1 MNSITQVFILAI
13 LPSIVASCFYTM
25 MHQEDDS
32 FICKFFD
39 NIICAFAFLVIYIIE
54 IACIS

>member
-1 MNSITQVFILAI
+1 MNSVIQVFILAI
-13 LPSIVASCFYTM
+13 LPSIVASSFYTM
-25 MHQEDDS
+25 MHNEDDS

-39 NIICAFAFLVIYIIE
+39 NILCASAFLVIYIIE